1 MKTISR
7 MAAFVAVLM
16 FVVSPGWAQTSDDK
30 AKEHAELEKALK
42 DAKVPLQQGLTA
54 SAKEGKPI
62 SAKYEVED
70 GKLQLSVYT
79 MKGENF
85 SEVIVDHK
93 TGKIAKAEPI
103 TQGDDLTHAKEQ
115 GAAMAKA
122 KRSLGAAA
130 SEAVKENK
138 GYRVVSV
145 FPTMK
150 DDHPVADVTLV
161 KGNDWKTV
169 SEKLD

>member
-1 MKTISR
+1 MKTLFMI
-7 MAAFVAVLM
+7 AAFVAVLA
-16 FVVSPGWAQTSDDK
+16 FIVSPAWAQTSNDQ
-30 AKEHAELEKALK
+30 AKEHADLEKALK
-42 DAKVPLQQGLTA
+42 DAKVPLERGLTA
-54 SAKEGKPI
+54 SAKEGRPI

-79 MKGENF
+79 MKGDNF

-93 TGKIAKAEPI
+93 TGKIAKTEPI
-103 TQGDDLTHAKEQ
+103 TQGDDLTHAKDQ
-115 GAAMAKA
+115 SAAMAKA

-130 SEAVKENK
+130 SEAIKENK

-150 DDHPVADVTLV
+150 DGHPVADVTLM
-161 KGNDWKTV
+161 KGNEWKTV
-169 SEKLD
+169 AEKLD

>member
-1 MKTISR
+1 MKTIGR
-7 MAAFVAVLM
+7 MAAFAAVLM

-30 AKEHAELEKALK
+30 AKEHADLEKALK
-42 DAKVPLQQGLTA
+42 DATVPLERGLSA

-79 MKGENF
+79 MKGNNF

-103 TQGDDLTHAKEQ
+103 TQGDDLTHAKDQ
-115 GAAMAKA
+115 SAAMAKA

-145 FPTMK
+145 FPTVK
-150 DDHPVADVTLV
+150 DGHPVADVTLL
-161 KGNDWKTV
+161 KGNEWKTV
-169 SEKLD
+169 SAKLD

>member
-7 MAAFVAVLM
+7 MAAFVAVLV

-30 AKEHAELEKALK
+30 AKEH
-42 DAKVPLQQGLTA
+42 D
-54 SAKEGKPI
+54 
-62 SAKYEVED
+62 EVED

-79 MKGENF
+79 MKGNNF

-93 TGKIAKAEPI
+93 TGKIAKREAI

-115 GAAMAKA
+115 SEAMAKA

-145 FPTMK
+145 FPAMK
-150 DDHPVADVTLV
+150 DGHPVADVTLM
-161 KGNDWKTV
+161 KGNDWKTM

>member
-1 MKTISR
+1 MKTMSR
-7 MAAFVAVLM
+7 MAAFIAVFV
-16 FVVSPGWAQTSDDK
+16 FVVSPGWTQTTDDK
-30 AKEHAELEKALK
+30 AKEHANLEAALK

-79 MKGENF
+79 MKGDNF

-115 GAAMAKA
+115 SAAMAKA

-130 SEAVKENK
+130 SEALKENK

-145 FPTMK
+145 FPTLK
-150 DDHPVADVTLV
+150 DGHPVADVTIV
-161 KGNDWKTV
+161 KGNEWKTV